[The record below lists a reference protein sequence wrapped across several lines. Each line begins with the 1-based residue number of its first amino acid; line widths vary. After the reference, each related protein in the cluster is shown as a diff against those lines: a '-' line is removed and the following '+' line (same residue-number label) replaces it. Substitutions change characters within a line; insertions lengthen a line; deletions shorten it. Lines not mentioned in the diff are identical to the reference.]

1 MKRLKLKTE
10 LMNLQRRPRIA
21 LKGKIKIFR
30 DTNPIMEDLRD
41 VAMRPRHWN
50 LLKSELKED
59 FRERDEDFTLEKLM
73 SLDLISH
80 ADNIAELTESAHK
93 QLEIDNKLAII
104 KEIWEKDDQTNM
116 DVERKPSQHDNEM
129 YFTIRSTDKIM
140 SLIEEHSADLSRM
153 KSSPFYR

>member
-1 MKRLKLKTE
+1 MMEDEAFEIEDRINKLPKEAKNWNITE
-10 LMNLQRRPRIA
+10 A

-80 ADNIAELTESAHK
+80 ADNIAELT
-93 QLEIDNKLAII
+93 
-104 KEIWEKDDQTNM
+104 
-116 DVERKPSQHDNEM
+116 
-129 YFTIRSTDKIM
+129 
-140 SLIEEHSADLSRM
+140 
-153 KSSPFYR
+153 

>member
-1 MKRLKLKTE
+1 M
-10 LMNLQRRPRIA
+10 
-21 LKGKIKIFR
+21 
-30 DTNPIMEDLRD
+30 
-41 VAMRPRHWN
+41 
-50 LLKSELKED
+50 
-59 FRERDEDFTLEKLM
+59 
-73 SLDLISH
+73 
-80 ADNIAELTESAHK
+80 
-93 QLEIDNKLAII
+93 I